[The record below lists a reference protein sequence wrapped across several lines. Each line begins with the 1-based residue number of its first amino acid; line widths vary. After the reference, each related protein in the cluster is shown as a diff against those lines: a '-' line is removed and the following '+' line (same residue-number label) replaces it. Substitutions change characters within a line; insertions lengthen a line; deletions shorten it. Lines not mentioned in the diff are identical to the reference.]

1 LSVLLGLAAA
11 LFGIVAAT
19 YWYRS
24 GVVPPDKREMHSTDV
39 MYVQTMWL
47 DSLTKASERSANLN
61 KKAAVLTVV
70 SVILSLGAAIF
81 GAFA

>member
-1 LSVLLGLAAA
+1 
-11 LFGIVAAT
+11 
-19 YWYRS
+19 
-24 GVVPPDKREMHSTDV
+24 
-39 MYVQTMWL
+39 MWL